1 MRRWAW
7 SPVHH
12 KSPKKLK
19 RVPCPTIHFYTEET
33 MQILRSDLCKAWI
46 LTVSIFIFFGIMLC
60 LAVADAIE
68 VTDAEGKTVAI
79 TSSERIVSLNGSTTE
94 ILFALGVGDK
104 VVGCDASSSYPKGVK
119 EKLPSV
125 GYQYGLNAEGIL
137 SLNPTL
143 VIGREDVRPPQV
155 VQQLRMAGVTVLSL
169 KEPRNFEAAKQRL
182 LTIGKAVDREKKA
195 KALTD
200 ALDADIKKLE
210 TKLASRKDEPK
221 QKTLF
226 LYLRGTQ
233 TTLVLGT
240 DTAPGAMF
248 DIVGAENAAGNIKG
262 SKPMTAEAVIAAQPD
277 VYVLFTTGL
286 ESIGGVDGLLK
297 LPGLAHTPAGKNRR
311 VVTLDGQYLSGFGPR
326 SGRAA
331 LDLFRGIYETDGLFV
346 ATGEEK

>member
-1 MRRWAW
+1 
-7 SPVHH
+7 
-12 KSPKKLK
+12 
-19 RVPCPTIHFYTEET
+19 
-33 MQILRSDLCKAWI
+33 MQILRSNLCKAWV
-46 LTVSIFIFFGIMLC
+46 LSVSIFIFFGTTLC

-68 VTDAEGKTVAI
+68 VTDADDKTVII

-119 EKLPSV
+119 EKLPSI

-143 VIGREDVRPPQV
+143 IIGRDDVRPPQV
-155 VQQLRMAGVTVLSL
+155 VQQLRMAGVTVLLL
-169 KEPRNFEAAKQRL
+169 KEPRSFEAAKQRL
-182 LTIGKAVDREKKA
+182 LTIGKAVGCEKKA

-200 ALDADIKKLE
+200 ALNADIKKLK
-210 TKLASRKDEPK
+210 TKLAVRKDEPK
-221 QKTLF
+221 QKALF

-248 DIVGAENAAGNIKG
+248 DIVGAKNAAGNIKG
-262 SKPMTAEAVIAAQPD
+262 NKPMTAEAVITAQPD
-277 VYVLFTTGL
+277 VYVLFTSSL
-286 ESIGGVDGLLK
+286 ESIGGIDGLLK

-326 SGRAA
+326 CGRAA
-331 LDLFRGIYETDGLFV
+331 LDLFQGIYETAGHFV
-346 ATGEEK
+346 AIGE

>member
-1 MRRWAW
+1 MLFWRNIQCWGPR
-7 SPVHH
+7 S
-12 KSPKKLK
+12 KQ
-19 RVPCPTIHFYTEET
+19 RVGQTWYEIV
-33 MQILRSDLCKAWI
+33 RSNFFKAWI
-46 LTVSIFIFFGIMLC
+46 LSVSIFMLFGIILC
-60 LAVADAIE
+60 LAVAESVE
-68 VTDAEGKTVAI
+68 VTDAAEKTVAI
-79 TSSERIVSLNGSTTE
+79 ASAERIVSLNGSTTE
-94 ILFALGVGDK
+94 ILFALGVGDN

-143 VIGREDVRPPQV
+143 VIGRDDVRPPQV
-155 VQQLRMAGVTVLSL
+155 VQQLRMAGVTVLLL
-169 KEPRNFEAAKQRL
+169 KEPRSFETAKQRL
-182 LTIGKAVDREKKA
+182 LTIGKAVGREEKA
-195 KALTD
+195 KELIET
-200 ALDADIKKLE
+200 LDADIEKLE
-210 TKLASRKDEPK
+210 TKLAARKDEPK
-221 QKTLF
+221 QKALF

-248 DIVGAENAAGNIKG
+248 DIVGAENAAGSIKG
-262 SKPMTAEAVIAAQPD
+262 NKPMTAEAVIAAQPD

-331 LDLFRGIYETDGLFV
+331 LDLFKGIYEIDGHFIS
-346 ATGEEK
+346 TGE

>member
-1 MRRWAW
+1 
-7 SPVHH
+7 
-12 KSPKKLK
+12 
-19 RVPCPTIHFYTEET
+19 
-33 MQILRSDLCKAWI
+33 MQILRSNLFKAWM
-46 LTVSIFIFFGIMLC
+46 LSVSIFIFFGIMRC
-60 LAVADAIE
+60 LAVADLTE
-68 VTDAEGKTVAI
+68 VTDANDKTVVI

-143 VIGREDVRPPQV
+143 VIGRNDVRPPQV
-155 VQQLRMAGVTVLSL
+155 VQQLRMAGVTVLLL
-169 KEPRNFEAAKQRL
+169 KEPRAFETAKQRL
-182 LTIGKAVDREKKA
+182 LTIGKAVGREKKA
-195 KALTD
+195 NELTD

-210 TKLASRKDEPK
+210 TKLAARKGEPK
-221 QKTLF
+221 QKVLF

-248 DIVGAENAAGNIKG
+248 DIVGAENAAGSIKG
-262 SKPMTAEAVIAAQPD
+262 NKPMTAEAVIAAQPD

-297 LPGLAHTPAGKNRR
+297 LPGLAHTPAGKNKR
-311 VVTLDGQYLSGFGPR
+311 VVTLDGQYLAGFGPR

-331 LDLFRGIYETDGLFV
+331 LDLFQGIYEKDGHFI
-346 ATGEEK
+346 ATGE

>member
-1 MRRWAW
+1 
-7 SPVHH
+7 
-12 KSPKKLK
+12 
-19 RVPCPTIHFYTEET
+19 
-33 MQILRSDLCKAWI
+33 MQIFHSDLFKADLFKADLFKAWI
-46 LTVSIFIFFGIMLC
+46 LSVSIFIFLGIILS
-60 LAVADAIE
+60 LAVADSIE
-68 VTDAEGKTVAI
+68 VTDADDKTVVI

-94 ILFALGVGDK
+94 ILFALGVGDN

-143 VIGREDVRPPQV
+143 VIGRDDVRPPQV
-155 VQQLRMAGVTVLSL
+155 VQQLRMAGVTVLL
-169 KEPRNFEAAKQRL
+169 LNEPRSFETAKQRL
-182 LTIGKAVDREKKA
+182 LTIGKAVGCEKKA
-195 KALTD
+195 KELID
-200 ALDADIKKLE
+200 ALDADIEKLE
-210 TKLASRKDEPK
+210 AKLASRKEQPK
-221 QKTLF
+221 QKALF

-248 DIVGAENAAGNIKG
+248 DIVAAENAAGNIKG
-262 SKPMTAEAVIAAQPD
+262 NKPMTAEAVIAAQPD
-277 VYVLFTTGL
+277 VYVLFTSGL

-326 SGRAA
+326 CGRAA
-331 LDLFRGIYETDGLFV
+331 LDLFQGIYETDGHFV
-346 ATGEEK
+346 ATGE